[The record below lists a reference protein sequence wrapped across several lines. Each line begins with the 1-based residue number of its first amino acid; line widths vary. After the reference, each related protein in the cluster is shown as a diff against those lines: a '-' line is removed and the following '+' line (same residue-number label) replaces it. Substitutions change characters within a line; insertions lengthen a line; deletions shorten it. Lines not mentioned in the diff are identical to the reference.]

1 MSNEEGKVISPKET
15 PLKNPR
21 HEAFVQAYVEGLPA
35 YKAYLEA
42 GYKCTI
48 GAAAVEASRLLKNPN
63 IQNRRRH
70 LLEGLAESLIV
81 TKESL
86 CAEYEAARALAI
98 EQGQAAAAI
107 SATAAKARLFGLEAP
122 KDVNIKFNATF
133 NQMTDDELRFE
144 VASMVNELR
153 AMKGQPP
160 LELPT
165 KKTEP

>member
-1 MSNEEGKVISPKET
+1 M
-15 PLKNPR
+15 
-21 HEAFVQAYVEGLPA
+21 
-35 YKAYLEA
+35 
-42 GYKCTI
+42 
-48 GAAAVEASRLLKNPN
+48 EASRLLKNPN